1 MDRQILPDNI
11 RPKSKLI
18 EFDDLKTHFVKVNKE
33 TVCLLGCHDL
43 KIFSPRAKAI
53 AGADRQKKIKEFDK
67 LMKQYKPNLIL
78 QHPHNTDT
86 YKIWNTEWKTVEKKY
101 PFVTEYVSGIRHY
114 HYGQKKRGTISSVI
128 DKTTLGK
135 VETIIY

>member
-1 MDRQILPDNI
+1 M
-11 RPKSKLI
+11 KS
-18 EFDDLKTHFVKVNKE
+18 HFVKVNKE

-53 AGADRQKKIKEFDK
+53 AGQERQIKIKQFDK
-67 LMKQYKPNLIL
+67 LMKQYKPNIII

-101 PFVTEYVSGIRHY
+101 PFVTEYHALSATRRR
-114 HYGQKKRGTISSVI
+114 KFWC
-128 DKTTLGK
+128 
-135 VETIIY
+135 